1 MQSLETCAMH
11 PLDSSVP
18 VAESL
23 FFLQFRRSANYKSRS
38 TGIMFS
44 TTPRSHTMKRGG
56 LNCGFSV
63 ESIKL
68 RALLQTEAVVPL
80 HEVAGERC
88 SAARHHDFHSAG
100 MSLPIRKGAL
110 NAQISRLG
118 DTFL

>member
-1 MQSLETCAMH
+1 
-11 PLDSSVP
+11 
-18 VAESL
+18 
-23 FFLQFRRSANYKSRS
+23 
-38 TGIMFS
+38 MFS

-63 ESIKL
+63 ESISL
-68 RALLQTEAVVPL
+68 GALLQTEAVVPL

-100 MSLPIRKGAL
+100 MSLPIRRGAL